1 MSPLVN
7 RAPFIKFD
15 TASLRKSLN
24 VVRDRV
30 QVFEA
35 RYKEAVTQSTV
46 QYAEHFLSEAQKRA
60 PIDEGT
66 LRGSSTVLEPLN
78 QGDTLLVQAGFNL
91 IYAAYQ
97 DQGTKGLPGGVL
109 RPVRAKALFIPLRK
123 GVRPGDPNLVRG
135 VDFVLAKEVRYK
147 GTGYFT
153 LTLSE
158 MKPLAAQAISERV
171 LAILKGG
178 GA

>member
-1 MSPLVN
+1 MNPL
-7 RAPFIKFD
+7 ASKKPFIQFD
-15 TASLRKSLN
+15 KEAFAKSLSG
-24 VVRDRV
+24 VKTKISD
-30 QVFEA
+30 FEG
-35 RYKEAVTQSTV
+35 RYKEAVTQATV

-60 PIDEGT
+60 PAGEGPLRASATVID
-66 LRGSSTVLEPLN
+66 PLD
-78 QGDTLLVQAGFNL
+78 QGDTILVRAGFNL

-109 RPVRAKALFIPLRK
+109 KPVRAKALFIPLRK
-123 GVRPGDPNLVRG
+123 GVRPGDPDLVRG

-153 LTLSE
+153 LTLEE
-158 MKPLAAQAISERV
+158 MKPLAAQAIGEQV

-178 GA
+178 AA